1 MPTAEALVAGRHIQQ
16 DGKRRH
22 VVGVFKREKIGQ
34 RPKQAIV
41 RRAALPLRS
50 LLWLALRLL
59 ALLLT
64 VLLRG

>member
-1 MPTAEALVAGRHIQQ
+1 LPGRQ
-16 DGKRRH
+16 RRH
-22 VVGVFKREKIGQ
+22 VIGIFKREKIGQ
-34 RPKQAIV
+34 LPNQAIV
-41 RRAALPLRS
+41 RSAALPLRS